1 MLRPAH
7 ITLLALALC
16 CTIRPAHTQELDLK
30 KLLKNGGIRVE
41 REDGTPLLTYR
52 DEQSFIPASTLKV
65 ATTFCALESMG
76 RDYRFVTNFYRGK
89 GNTLYIQGSG
99 DPSLVSEELSLLAA
113 KVAPLF
119 PVIETISIDPSFFD
133 PNISIDGS
141 SSSLNPYDSKNA
153 AFVGN
158 FSSAHLV
165 RRKSGAIE
173 TAEAQTPLTALSKQ
187 AGGKLRRGASERIN
201 LGTNWRTGTIYGGE
215 LLAAFLRRSG
225 ASGSMNIR
233 IEHVPSDA
241 KRIYEHRSSQN
252 LEEISKGLLK
262 YSTNF
267 TTNQIF
273 LVLGAKA
280 YGAPATVEKAQRA
293 MRKCMEERV
302 GWRDFHIE
310 EGAGLSRKNR
320 VSPAQMTQLLKRFEP
335 YQPLLNVEDDFAAK
349 TGSLRGVNSL
359 AGYFDLTPREQ
370 VRFAILINSD
380 VEHLYKYKV
389 ARAIRDY
396 LKRGQR

>member
-1 MLRPAH
+1 
-7 ITLLALALC
+7 
-16 CTIRPAHTQELDLK
+16 
-30 KLLKNGGIRVE
+30 
-41 REDGTPLLTYR
+41 
-52 DEQSFIPASTLKV
+52 
-65 ATTFCALESMG
+65 
-76 RDYRFVTNFYRGK
+76 
-89 GNTLYIQGSG
+89 
-99 DPSLVSEELSLLAA
+99 
-113 KVAPLF
+113 
-119 PVIETISIDPSFFD
+119 
-133 PNISIDGS
+133 
-141 SSSLNPYDSKNA
+141 
-153 AFVGN
+153 
-158 FSSAHLV
+158 
-165 RRKSGAIE
+165 
-173 TAEAQTPLTALSKQ
+173 
-187 AGGKLRRGASERIN
+187 
-201 LGTNWRTGTIYGGE
+201 
-215 LLAAFLRRSG
+215 
-225 ASGSMNIR
+225 MNIR
-233 IEHVPSDA
+233 IEQVPSDA

-273 LVLGAKA
+273 LVLGAKT

-396 LKRGQR
+396 LKRGKR